1 MLFFLLEIFRIST
14 DLDNNIRKI
23 PLKISDSVDVNKVQ
37 NNGFEVAADRKES
50 KNNLLKI
57 DNEFHNFC
65 KTLHMIES
73 ERKKRRE
80 ILMVFYLSIIFLFS
94 FLLSFLLSILL
105 LFLFY
110 FTFIFIF
117 IFLDDRIIIIL
128 YQTILFIILM
138 INIIYLII
146 VFKVTFT
153 Q

>member
-14 DLDNNIRKI
+14 DLDSNIRKI
-23 PLKISDSVDVNKVQ
+23 PPKISDSVDVNKVQ

-94 FLLSFLLSILL
+94 LLLSFLFSILL
-105 LFLFY
+105 LFSILFLFLFLFLFFWMTELLLFY
-110 FTFIFIF
+110 IK
-117 IFLDDRIIIIL
+117 LSCS
-128 YQTILFIILM
+128 
-138 INIIYLII
+138 
-146 VFKVTFT
+146 
-153 Q
+153 